1 MCNQMFCDMGTHP
14 ATDQAVSTIAG
25 ALVGLIVF
33 LASAL
38 VGVIAVNGAKNPG
51 VAFREASA
59 AAGGS
64 APASWRVPQK
74 PVEEKGTLR
83 GLDLNGDGRLSLAE
97 AAGHSD
103 IVVRFERADRNK
115 DGKLTQAEFD
125 RLEKLPEKAERKK
138 KPARRPQQ
146 TPKA

>member
-1 MCNQMFCDMGTHP
+1 M
-14 ATDQAVSTIAG
+14 STIAG
-25 ALVGLIVF
+25 VLVGLIVF

-51 VAFREASA
+51 AMFSEASA
-59 AAGGS
+59 AGGGS
-64 APASWRVPQK
+64 VPASWRVAEK
-74 PVEEKGTLR
+74 PVAEKGTLR

-97 AAGHSD
+97 AAGHAD

-115 DGKLTQAEFD
+115 DGKLTQAEFN

-138 KPARRPQQ
+138 KPTRRAKQ
-146 TPKA
+146 TPQA